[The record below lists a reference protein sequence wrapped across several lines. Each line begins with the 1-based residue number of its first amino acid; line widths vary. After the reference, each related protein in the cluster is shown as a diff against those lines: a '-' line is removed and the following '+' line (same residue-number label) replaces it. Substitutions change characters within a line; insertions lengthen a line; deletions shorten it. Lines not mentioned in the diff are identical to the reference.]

1 MKVHINEFSL
11 SGGSEISLSSLALNI
26 TEEEYRAL
34 PHLSQSALAQYAS
47 KGPRAIKDML
57 EGKRFEA
64 GFLDKGSLLDTLVF
78 FGEEGVRKR
87 FAFIATEEYPPQ
99 SVKSIVEYIYNAVG
113 RIVRDFNAVA
123 DGVILDAARMTEFQQ
138 RWKEETIVKHI
149 REKGTKYFD
158 FLKVNAGKIIL
169 AKEDYQNAI
178 LALRAMR
185 ENPYTYHLFKDSPQR
200 EILTQLKFEANGL
213 KMMADWIVVDHGDKT
228 IQIVDLKST
237 GKSRDDFEKSFIQFG
252 YYLQATMYSQIL
264 KDVISKDDYF
274 KSFTVLP
281 FQFLVINVEEL
292 LPQLYEFPYSN
303 NDSDFVTRSRRKIKG
318 YKTLIREYKWFLE
331 HKKFDYSY
339 EAYHNNGVLLLKDLR
354 P

>member
-1 MKVHINEFSL
+1 MKVRIDEFSL
-11 SGGSEISLSSLALNI
+11 SGGAEISLSSLALNI
-26 TEEEYRAL
+26 TEQEYRAL

-64 GFLDKGSLLDTLVF
+64 GFLDKGTLLDTLVF
-78 FGEEGVRKR
+78 FGEYGVKEK

-99 SVKSIVEYIYNAVG
+99 SVKSIVEYIYTAVG
-113 RIVRDFNAVA
+113 RIVRGFDAVA
-123 DGVILDAARMTEFQQ
+123 DGVILDAAKIVEFQS
-138 RWKEETIVKHI
+138 RWKDETVVKHI
-149 REKGTKYFD
+149 REKGTKYFN
-158 FLKVNAGKIIL
+158 FLKANTGKIIL
-169 AKEDYQNAI
+169 PKEDYQNAI

-185 ENPYTYHLFKDSPQR
+185 ENPYTSHLFENSIQR

-213 KMMADWIVVDHGDKT
+213 KMMADWIVVDHGNQT

-237 GKSRDDFEKSFIQFG
+237 GKSRDEFEKSFIQFG
-252 YYLQATMYSQIL
+252 YYIQATMYSQIL
-264 KDVISKDDYF
+264 KDVISKDEYF

-281 FQFLVINVEEL
+281 FQFLAINVEEL
-292 LPQLYEFPYSN
+292 IPQLYEFPYSN
-303 NDSDFVTRSRRKIKG
+303 NDNDFVTRSRRKVKG
-318 YKTLIREYKWFLE
+318 YKTLIREYRWFLE

-339 EAYHNNGVLLLKDLR
+339 EAYHNNGVVLLKDLR

>member
-1 MKVHINEFSL
+1 MKVHIDEFSL
-11 SGGSEISLSSLALNI
+11 SGGSEISLTSLALNI
-26 TEEEYRAL
+26 TEKEYRAL
-34 PHLSQSALAQYAS
+34 PSLSQSALAQYAA

-78 FGEEGVRKR
+78 FGEDGVKSR
-87 FAFIATEEYPPQ
+87 FAFIATDGYPPQ

-113 RIVRDFNAVA
+113 GIVRNFNAVA
-123 DGVILDAARMTEFQQ
+123 DNVILDAARIHEFQQ
-138 RWKEETIVKHI
+138 RWKEETTIKHI

-158 FLKVNAGKIIL
+158 FLKANAGKTIL
-169 AKEDYQNAI
+169 SKEDLKNAV
-178 LALRAMR
+178 LALRAME
-185 ENPYTYHLFKDSPQR
+185 ENPYTSYLFKNSPQR
-200 EILTQLKFEANGL
+200 EVLTQLKFEANGL
-213 KMMADWIVVDHGDKT
+213 KMMADWIVVDHGNKT
-228 IQIVDLKST
+228 IRIIDLKST

-303 NDSDFVTRSRRKIKG
+303 NDSDFVTRSRRKVKG
-318 YKTLIREYKWFLE
+318 YKTLVREYKWFLE
-331 HKKFDYSY
+331 NRKFDYSY